1 MNHKRPINLDLTTL
15 HFPVMAITSIMHRL
29 SGIAVFLLLPFML
42 YVLQASLASEDT
54 FNNLVTQLHQP
65 LYKILLWVFVSALFY
80 HFMAGVRHMIGDL
93 GYGEEV
99 HQARVSA
106 TILIVLTVISTVV
119 IGAWIW

>member
-42 YVLQASLASEDT
+42 YVLQASLSSEES
-54 FNNLVTQLHQP
+54 FKNLVIQLHQP
-65 LYKILLWVFVSALFY
+65 IFKALLWVFISALFY

-99 HQARVSA
+99 YQARVSA
-106 TILIVLTVISTVV
+106 TILIVLTIISTVV

>member
-1 MNHKRPINLDLTTL
+1 MNHKRPINLDLSTL

-42 YVLQASLASEDT
+42 YLLQESLSSAESFST
-54 FNNLVTQLHQP
+54 LQMQLHQP
-65 LYKILLWVFVSALFY
+65 LFKLLLWVFLSALFY
-80 HFMAGVRHMIGDL
+80 HFMAGVRHMIADF

-106 TILIVLTVISTVV
+106 VILLLLTVISTGV
-119 IGAWIW
+119 IGVWVW